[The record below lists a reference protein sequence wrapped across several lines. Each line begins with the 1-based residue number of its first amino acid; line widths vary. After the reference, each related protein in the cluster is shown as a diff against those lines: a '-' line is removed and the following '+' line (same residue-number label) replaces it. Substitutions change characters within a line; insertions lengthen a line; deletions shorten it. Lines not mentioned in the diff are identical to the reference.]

1 MERNE
6 AKAKETPIKL
16 EIMRI
21 LIVKLFIRI
30 SFSTFLSNFLILIW
44 FFGWISILKIFGF
57 FFASV
62 WNVREVYK
70 LVWVHTIFNFD
81 FEEIHSDYT

>member
-30 SFSTFLSNFLILIW
+30 SFSTFLSNFLILI
-44 FFGWISILKIFGF
+44 
-57 FFASV
+57 
-62 WNVREVYK
+62 
-70 LVWVHTIFNFD
+70 
-81 FEEIHSDYT
+81 